1 MDHPFTSRLDRPV
14 LIGALVLSGVAP
26 ILALTAMAVFE
37 GEPRSGRAVHALIA
51 YSAVVVGF
59 LGGLR
64 WGVELRRAPASPN
77 PVRLTCAAAAT
88 VVGWVALL
96 LAPLPALLLLLAAA
110 GAQLT
115 WDVYAARTGHM
126 PAWTAPLRVAT
137 SGLAALCLA
146 AVAVTISPD

>member
-1 MDHPFTSRLDRPV
+1 MDQPFASRLDRPI

-26 ILALTAMAVFE
+26 ILALTAMAVVE
-37 GEPRSGRAVHALIA
+37 GEPRSGRAIQALIA

-59 LGGLR
+59 LGGMR
-64 WGVELRRAPASPN
+64 WGVELRRAPTSPH

-88 VVGWVALL
+88 VVGWAALL
-96 LAPLPALLLLLAAA
+96 LDPAPALLLLLAAA
-110 GAQLT
+110 GAQIA

-137 SGLAALCLA
+137 TGLAALCLA
-146 AVAVTISPD
+146 AAAVTISSD